1 MATLCSPE
9 TMMSDPVITC
19 PSCHTE
25 IKLNESLAAPL
36 LEATRAEYEKKLKAK
51 ETDFASREGTLKA
64 RETALSQAQETLD
77 AQVAEKLR
85 QERAKIAQEEA
96 RKAKLAMGEELDQK
110 KKQLEE
116 FEVILKDKDSKL
128 AVAQKSEAA
137 YLQKQR
143 ALDDAK
149 RELELTIEKR
159 IQGGLAEAREQAKKE
174 AEDGL
179 KLKVAERDSTIQALM
194 KKLEE
199 AQQRAEQGSQQLQG
213 DVQEVE
219 LRTLLTASFPT
230 DSIEPV
236 PKGEFGGDVIHRVN
250 GPLAQPCGTIL
261 WESKRTKTWSD
272 GWLAKLRDDQRA
284 AKADIAVIVT
294 QTLPK
299 GVVCFTQLEGVW
311 ITNPQTAMPVAMTF
325 RSMLL
330 EVALAR
336 GATEGQQTKMEMI
349 YEYLTGSRFRH
360 RVQAIVEA
368 FTTLRED
375 LDKERKAI
383 MKQWAKREEQLTR
396 VMTATV
402 GMYGDLQGIA
412 GSKLSEIEGLS
423 LRSLDAGEVESINAQ
438 NHSE

>member
-1 MATLCSPE
+1 
-9 TMMSDPVITC
+9 MMSDPVITC
-19 PSCHTE
+19 PSCKSE

-36 LEATRAEYEKKLKAK
+36 LEATRVEYEKKLKSK
-51 ETDFASREGTLKA
+51 ETDFATREAALKTRESALSEA
-64 RETALSQAQETLD
+64 RETID
-77 AQVAEKLR
+77 AEVAEKLR
-85 QERAKIAQEEA
+85 HERGKIAQEEG
-96 RKAKLAMGEELDQK
+96 RKAKLALGEELDK
-110 KKQLEE
+110 KNKELAE
-116 FEVILKDKDSKL
+116 FEGILKDKDVKL
-128 AVAQKSEAA
+128 GEAQQAQAEF
-137 YLQKQR
+137 LQKTR

-149 RELELTIEKR
+149 RELELNVEKR
-159 IQGGLAEAREQAKKE
+159 IQGGLAEARDQAKQE
-174 AEDGL
+174 AEDGM

-194 KKLEE
+194 KKLDE
-199 AQQRAEQGSQQLQG
+199 AQRRAEQGSQQLQG

-219 LRTLLTASFPT
+219 LRSLLAANFPS

-261 WESKRTKTWSD
+261 WESKRTKAWSD
-272 GWLAKLRDDQRA
+272 GWLAKLRDDQRT

-299 GVVCFTQLEGVW
+299 GVACFTQMEGVW
-311 ITNPQTAMPVAMTF
+311 ITNPQSAIPVAMTF
-325 RSMLL
+325 RSMLM

-336 GATEGQQTKMEMI
+336 GVSDGQQTKMEII
-349 YEYLTGSRFRH
+349 YEYLTGPRFRH

-368 FTTLRED
+368 FTSLRED

-383 MKQWAKREEQLTR
+383 MKQWSKREEQLTR

-412 GSKLSEIEGLS
+412 GQSLVEIEGLDLVVLS
-423 LRSLDAGEVESINAQ
+423 DGKK
-438 NHSE
+438 SEELSPL